1 MALTRFWFILL
12 LLFCTSSQAAV
23 QTLQQ
28 EELPNY
34 AFAPFIGSGIYAT
47 RDRTVTV
54 FNFPLSYDL
63 RTIEEDGWGLEVTT
77 PVTIGLFNFDFR
89 DLEIP
94 NLEEQLG
101 TLSFVPGLHFHLPVS
116 KQWILTPLV
125 DLGVGKASSG
135 SDFAWIYSFGLESRY
150 NFDWRSYDLL
160 FGNRFRYAGYQ
171 LHESDIRDD
180 YYSFET
186 GLDVLLPTHLNHF
199 GWKARFNAYA
209 MNQLYF
215 GDLDFINP
223 LGQSHEVDVL
233 WEIGFTVDLSTNTDT
248 GIFELPR
255 IGLGYR
261 FGDGLG
267 LIRLVFGRM
276 F

>member
-1 MALTRFWFILL
+1 MKHWFILL
-12 LLFCTSSQAAV
+12 LLICPPLQATV
-23 QTLQQ
+23 PTLQQ

-47 RDRTVTV
+47 QNRTVTV
-54 FNFPLSYDL
+54 FNIPLSYNL
-63 RTIEEDGWGLEVTT
+63 RSIEDDDWGLEIAA
-77 PVTIGLFNFDFR
+77 PLTIGLFNFDFG
-89 DLEIP
+89 DFEIP
-94 NLEEQLG
+94 DLREQLG

-116 KQWILTPLV
+116 KQWILTPFV

-135 SDFAWIYSFGLESRY
+135 SDFAWIYSIGIESRY
-150 NFDWRSYDLL
+150 YFDWRSFDLL
-160 FGNRFRYAGYQ
+160 LGNRFRYAGYQ
-171 LHESDIRDD
+171 LHESDISDD
-180 YYSFET
+180 YYSLET
-186 GLDVLLPTHLNHF
+186 GLDILLPSNLSHF

-209 MNQLYF
+209 MNQIYF
-215 GDLDFINP
+215 GDLEFFVP
-223 LGQSHEVDVL
+223 LGQSQKVDLL
-233 WEIGFTVDLSTNTDT
+233 WEVGFTVDLSTNTDN

-267 LIRLVFGRM
+267 IIRLVLGRM